1 MLLLLTLS
9 VVCVE
14 VVHAGSF
21 RGTRAARAKHQSP
34 FLYAGNSFPVI
45 EYMAPTTTTSVTSSS
60 SAGSTSSSSDSEG
73 TSNSSDDATP
83 PDEPDFLYS
92 PHQVNYRLVQF
103 YTKSETS
110 EAARDSFVATAA
122 AILDIASLFHQ
133 TIDTYAVS
141 CTAVPALCE
150 IQGVYAN
157 GGPLNSG
164 IFVLYQPHS
173 THGIRLD
180 QPTAA
185 LVLDKMGVNTTS
197 LTDIKWRLQL
207 AQGVDTT
214 TTTSNAAVRTLDDLK
229 GDIHLAFDVAMRHFV
244 YNRDHTDNESNGA
257 NAGNSLPL
265 SNEQRT
271 ALKSWFLL
279 IHKTLPPS
287 WPIHST
293 VKELIN
299 SFMYVSKNEAYM
311 LSILDANRPT
321 ATDFSPACRHQAGR
335 ATHAT
340 TDVTCGTW
348 ELFHAVTVGVV
359 EYNKLSQAEGKD
371 HMAPEAAAS
380 IMRDY
385 VRQFGMDGD
394 DDSTSQYFVQMAD
407 ACLSTHCLKPPKQS
421 NFWFFG
427 RSSSSSSS
435 SSSTDGSSTTNTT
448 TSKSSSVLSDWI
460 RLPLWLSQVH
470 TDINMQI
477 ASEKTLQAGRQTT
490 VQQHLAAAWPPHRY
504 CPSCWNAATGVWNVE
519 AVYQYLQLEYTQI
532 ADISPEV
539 RHELLGMPLPRRF
552 VETNSDRRYGSF
564 PFFLDLQQSTILI
577 FTAGVLL
584 LRFLSVRSRILVMTP
599 KSD

>member
-1 MLLLLTLS
+1 
-9 VVCVE
+9 VVVALWNGVVD

-21 RGTRAARAKHQSP
+21 RGTNAARAKHQSP

-45 EYMAPTTTTSVTSSS
+45 EYMAPTVSSS
-60 SAGSTSSSSDSEG
+60 SRSDANPSTDGASD
-73 TSNSSDDATP
+73 NSSDDATLP
-83 PDEPDFLYS
+83 PYEPDFLYS
-92 PHQVNYRLVQF
+92 PNQVNYRLVQF

-122 AILDIASLFHQ
+122 AILDIATLFNQ

-150 IQGVYAN
+150 IQGVFSSASTSLLH
-157 GGPLNSG
+157 GGG
-164 IFVLYQPHS
+164 GVYVLFQPHS

-214 TTTSNAAVRTLDDLK
+214 TSYGGTNHNAAVVRTLDDLK

-244 YNRDHTDNESNGA
+244 YNRDHADENGSESSARGS
-257 NAGNSLPL
+257 SLPL

-287 WPIHST
+287 WPIHGT

-321 ATDFSPACRHQAGR
+321 ATDFSPACRNQAGR

-394 DDSTSQYFVQMAD
+394 DDTSTSQYFVQMAD
-407 ACLSTHCLKPPKQS
+407 ACLSTHCLKPPKKN
-421 NFWFFG
+421 NFWFFANG
-427 RSSSSSSS
+427 H
-435 SSSTDGSSTTNTT
+435 SSSTDSSTNTT
-448 TSKSSSVLSDWI
+448 ASKSSSLLSDWI

-470 TDINMQI
+470 TDINIQI
-477 ASEKTLQAGRQTT
+477 AQEKTLAAGRQTT
-490 VQQHLAAAWPPHRY
+490 VQQHLVAAWPPHRY

-532 ADISPEV
+532 ADISAEV

-552 VETNSDRRYGSF
+552 VETNSDRRFGS
-564 PFFLDLQQSTILI
+564 PFLDLQQSTILI

-584 LRFLSVRSRILVMTP
+584 LRFLSVRSRILVLTP